1 MKKILLALSVILA
14 AVAAASAAARPS
26 ARADWD
32 DPFELKDI
40 RGGFA
45 RLRTMADEEPA
56 PAPAPEGPAQRL
68 LDRKRSDLET
78 LYRNSESGPVPDGK
92 ANGFAAISPGTA
104 AGGASEA
111 LFRLFWH
118 GKIFDRKNGALI
130 NRLTIGH
137 VVKAKVF
144 IGPSWLDGKPSVI
157 IDYKGTSW
165 IAGAVRDEIREVQPG
180 VYLGFA
186 YARSNDGDQPRADI
200 LFALDFTASLPD
212 KPKAP

>member
-1 MKKILLALSVILA
+1 MKNILLAFA
-14 AVAAASAAARPS
+14 AVAAFASASAAYQS
-26 ARADWD
+26 HDDWD
-32 DPFELKDI
+32 DPFELKAI
-40 RGGFA
+40 RAGMA
-45 RLRTMADEEPA
+45 RTRTMAADEPEA
-56 PAPAPEGPAQRL
+56 APAPEGPAQRL
-68 LDRKRSDLET
+68 LDRKRADLET
-78 LYRNSESGPVPDGK
+78 LYRSSESGPVPDGK
-92 ANGFAAISPGTA
+92 ANGFAAVAPGTA

-137 VVKAKVF
+137 VVKAKIF

-186 YARSNDGDQPRADI
+186 YVRDENGGAPRADI

-212 KPKAP
+212 KPKTP